1 MSLFYTNLA
10 AEVVGVL
17 SRDVLAVAIAGRAE
31 GVPDDGTAAAAAVDR
46 VEDEVVIGVLRSRL
60 ERLTSVAWLVQKL
73 YQHISVERVGTQG

>member
-17 SRDVLAVAIAGRAE
+17 TRDVLAVAIAGRA

-46 VEDEVVIGVLRSRL
+46 VEDEVVIGALRSRL